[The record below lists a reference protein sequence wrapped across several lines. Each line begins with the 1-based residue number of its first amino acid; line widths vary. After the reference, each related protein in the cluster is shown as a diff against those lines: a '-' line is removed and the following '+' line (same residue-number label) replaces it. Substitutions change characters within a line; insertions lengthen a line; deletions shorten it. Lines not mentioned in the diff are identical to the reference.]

1 MFLSED
7 GFEVVRINCG
17 VASIPLFKIDILPSS
32 ESIQFGAKMTRMEP
46 NDKVELREVLRLLCL
61 FPDQH
66 LGSRKIL
73 KVFMIYNNVNGIGQT
88 L

>member
-7 GFEVVRINCG
+7 KFEVVRIDYGIAN
-17 VASIPLFKIDILPSS
+17 IPLFRINVLQSS
-32 ESIQFGAKMTRMEP
+32 ESIQFGTEITRMEP
-46 NDKVELREVLRLLCL
+46 NNKIELKKVLGLLCL

-73 KVFMIYNNVNGIGQT
+73 KVFMIRNNIDRIG
-88 L
+88 